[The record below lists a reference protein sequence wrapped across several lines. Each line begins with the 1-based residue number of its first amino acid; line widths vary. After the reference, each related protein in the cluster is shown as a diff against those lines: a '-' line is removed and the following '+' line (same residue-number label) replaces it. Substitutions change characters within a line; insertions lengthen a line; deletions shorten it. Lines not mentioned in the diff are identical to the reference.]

1 MTRTNIFSIKFSLYL
16 LSIFI
21 SFYFFFLSYLEFIKV
36 SLEDAIVLS
45 EKNINYFDKESFD
58 KYYQVI
64 DVEKLTDPLFNP
76 EKSEKYFEDISV
88 GNLLEIF
95 KKDQAEE
102 NTVTYADTKKDLP
115 ITFKTK
121 EDLIAELEDEIFTDI
136 VVSKGDNFAKVLKKA
151 GIKNSDIDKIIINGK
166 DTYNFSKIY
175 LGDNVKIFSRYDDDI
190 LNKFKLIYRFSNTE
204 ELIVS
209 LNDQQN
215 FEYQVNEILLESEKV
230 YVKGTIK
237 TSLYEAMKDAG
248 LSDLAITEVIR
259 IYSFDVDFQRDI
271 YENDTF
277 ELYFTKKVNED
288 GKTVEIE
295 DPEYLLLTSR
305 GTPLKYYLFTTP
317 DFSEYFDEKGKG
329 MTKSLMKTPINGARL
344 SSGFGYRK
352 HPILGYNKLHKGVDF
367 AAPSGTPIFAAGN
380 GVVEFAGKNGAYG
393 NYVRIRHDG
402 TFKTAYAHMK
412 SLKKGIYDGVRVK
425 QGDIIGY
432 VGTTGRSTGPHLH
445 YEIIQNGEQMN
456 PAKLKLPSGRKLN
469 EQELKQFNNLI
480 VVMNQEIDELSKKYV
495 FNKN

>member
-88 GNLLEIF
+88 GNLLEIL

-102 NTVTYADTKKDLP
+102 NTVTYADTKKNLP
-115 ITFKTK
+115 ITFKSK

-175 LGDNVKIFSRYDDDI
+175 LGDNVKIFSHYDDDI
-190 LNKFKLIYRFSNTE
+190 LDKFKLIYRFSNTE

-215 FEYQVNEILLESEKV
+215 FEYQVNEIPLESEKV

-480 VVMNQEIDELSKKYV
+480 VVMNQEIDELSKKFV

>member
-95 KKDQAEE
+95 KKDQAEQ

-121 EDLIAELEDEIFTDI
+121 EDLITELEDEIFTDI

>member
-95 KKDQAEE
+95 KKDQAEQ

-136 VVSKGDNFAKVLKKA
+136 VVSQGDNFAKVLKKA

-175 LGDNVKIFSRYDDDI
+175 LGDNVKIFSHYDDDI
-190 LNKFKLIYRFSNTE
+190 LDKFKLIYRFSNTE

-215 FEYQVNEILLESEKV
+215 FEYQVNEIQLESEKV

>member
-88 GNLLEIF
+88 GNLLEIL

-175 LGDNVKIFSRYDDDI
+175 LGDNVKIFSHYDDDI
-190 LNKFKLIYRFSNTE
+190 LDKFKLIYRFSNTE

-215 FEYQVNEILLESEKV
+215 FEYQVNEIPLESEKV

-480 VVMNQEIDELSKKYV
+480 LVMNQEIDELSKKFV

>member
-1 MTRTNIFSIKFSLYL
+1 
-16 LSIFI
+16 
-21 SFYFFFLSYLEFIKV
+21 
-36 SLEDAIVLS
+36 
-45 EKNINYFDKESFD
+45 
-58 KYYQVI
+58 
-64 DVEKLTDPLFNP
+64 
-76 EKSEKYFEDISV
+76 
-88 GNLLEIF
+88 
-95 KKDQAEE
+95 
-102 NTVTYADTKKDLP
+102 
-115 ITFKTK
+115 
-121 EDLIAELEDEIFTDI
+121 LIAELDDEIFSDI
-136 VVSKGDNFAKVLKKA
+136 QVSKGDNFAKVLKKA
-151 GIKNSDIDKIIINGK
+151 GIKNSDIDKIIINGT

-175 LGDNVKIFSRYDDDI
+175 LGDVVKIFSRYEEN
-190 LNKFKLIYRFSNTE
+190 LLEKFKLIYRFSNTE

-209 LNDQQN
+209 LNDEQN
-215 FEYQVNEILLESEKV
+215 FEYQVNEIPLESEKV

-237 TSLYEAMKDAG
+237 TSLYEAMKDVG
-248 LSDLAITEVIR
+248 LSELAITEVIR

-271 YENDTF
+271 YENDSF
-277 ELYFTKKVNED
+277 ELLFTKKINEE

-295 DPEYLLLTSR
+295 DPEYLQLTSR
-305 GTPLKYYLFTTP
+305 GTPLKYYLFTTTE
-317 DFSEYFDEKGKG
+317 FSEYFDEKGKG

-412 SLKKGIYDGVRVK
+412 GFKKGIYDGARVK

-469 EQELKQFNNLI
+469 EKELNQFNNLMLA
-480 VVMNQEIDELSKKYV
+480 MNQELDELSKKYA
-495 FNKN
+495 FNEN

>member
-115 ITFKTK
+115 ITFKSK

-175 LGDNVKIFSRYDDDI
+175 LGDNVKIFSHYDDDI
-190 LNKFKLIYRFSNTE
+190 LDKFKLIYRFSNTE

-215 FEYQVNEILLESEKV
+215 FEYQVNKIPLESEKV

>member
-21 SFYFFFLSYLEFIKV
+21 SFYFFFLSYIEFMKV
-36 SLEDAIVLS
+36 SLDDAIVLS

-64 DVEKLTDPLFNP
+64 EIEKLNDPLFNP

-88 GNLLEIF
+88 GSLFEIF
-95 KKDQAEE
+95 KDDPIEE
-102 NTVTYADTKKDLP
+102 NKVTYADTKKDLP
-115 ITFKTK
+115 ITFKSK
-121 EDLIAELEDEIFTDI
+121 EELIAELDDEIFTDI
-136 VVSKGDNFAKVLKKA
+136 QVRKGDNFAKVLKKA

-175 LGDNVKIFSRYDDDI
+175 LGDVVKIFSHYEEN
-190 LNKFKLIYRFSNTE
+190 LLEKFKLIYRFSNTE

-209 LNDQQN
+209 LNDEQN
-215 FEYQVNEILLESEKV
+215 FEYHVNEIPLESEKV
-230 YVKGTIK
+230 YVKGTIQ

-248 LSDLAITEVIR
+248 LSELAITEVIR

-271 YENDTF
+271 YENDSF
-277 ELYFTKKVNED
+277 ELLFTKKINEE

-295 DPEYLLLTSR
+295 DPEYLQLTSR

>member
-115 ITFKTK
+115 ITFKSK

-175 LGDNVKIFSRYDDDI
+175 LGDNVKIFSHYDDDI
-190 LNKFKLIYRFSNTE
+190 LDKFKLIYRFSNTE

-248 LSDLAITEVIR
+248 LSDLVITEVIR

>member
-64 DVEKLTDPLFNP
+64 NVEKLTDPLFNP

-121 EDLIAELEDEIFTDI
+121 EDLITELEDEIFTDI
-136 VVSKGDNFAKVLKKA
+136 VVSQGDNFAKVLKKA

>member
-115 ITFKTK
+115 ITFKSK

>member
-121 EDLIAELEDEIFTDI
+121 EDLITELEDEIFTDI

>member
-64 DVEKLTDPLFNP
+64 NVEKLTDPLFNP

-121 EDLIAELEDEIFTDI
+121 EDLITELEDEIFTDI

-175 LGDNVKIFSRYDDDI
+175 LGDNVKIFSHYDDDI
-190 LNKFKLIYRFSNTE
+190 LDKFKLIYRFSNTE

-215 FEYQVNEILLESEKV
+215 FEYQVNEILLESKKV

>member
-102 NTVTYADTKKDLP
+102 NTVTYADTKKNLP
-115 ITFKTK
+115 ITFKSK

-480 VVMNQEIDELSKKYV
+480 VVMNQEIDELSKKFV

>member
-21 SFYFFFLSYLEFIKV
+21 SFYFFFLSYIEFMKV
-36 SLEDAIVLS
+36 SLDDAIVLS

-64 DVEKLTDPLFNP
+64 EIEKLNDPLFNP

-88 GNLLEIF
+88 GSLFEIF
-95 KKDQAEE
+95 KDDPIEE
-102 NTVTYADTKKDLP
+102 NKVTYADTKKDLP
-115 ITFKTK
+115 ITFKSK
-121 EDLIAELEDEIFTDI
+121 EELIAELDDEIFTDI
-136 VVSKGDNFAKVLKKA
+136 QVSKGDNFAKVLKKA

-175 LGDNVKIFSRYDDDI
+175 LGDVVKIFSRYEEN
-190 LNKFKLIYRFSNTE
+190 LLEKFKLIYRFSNTE
-204 ELIVS
+204 ELVVS
-209 LNDQQN
+209 LNDEQN
-215 FEYQVNEILLESEKV
+215 FEYQVNEIPLESEKV

-237 TSLYEAMKDAG
+237 TSLYEAMKEAG
-248 LSDLAITEVIR
+248 LSELAITEVIR

-271 YENDTF
+271 YENDSF
-277 ELYFTKKVNED
+277 ELLFTKKINEE

-295 DPEYLLLTSR
+295 DPEYLQLTSR

-317 DFSEYFDEKGKG
+317 EFSEYFDEKGKG

-412 SLKKGIYDGVRVK
+412 GFKKGIYDGARVK

-469 EQELKQFNNLI
+469 EKELNQFNNLMLA
-480 VVMNQEIDELSKKYV
+480 MNQELDELSKKYA
-495 FNKN
+495 FNEN

>member
-21 SFYFFFLSYLEFIKV
+21 SFYFFFLSYIEFMKV
-36 SLEDAIVLS
+36 SLDDAIILS

-64 DVEKLTDPLFNP
+64 EIEKLNDPLFNP

-88 GNLLEIF
+88 GSLFEIF
-95 KKDQAEE
+95 KDDPIEE
-102 NTVTYADTKKDLP
+102 NKVTYADTKKDLP
-115 ITFKTK
+115 ITFKSK
-121 EDLIAELEDEIFTDI
+121 EELIAELDDEIFTDI
-136 VVSKGDNFAKVLKKA
+136 QVSKGDNFAKVLKKA

-175 LGDNVKIFSRYDDDI
+175 LGDVVKIFSHYDEN
-190 LNKFKLIYRFSNTE
+190 LLEKFKLIYRFSNTE

-209 LNDQQN
+209 LNEEQN
-215 FEYQVNEILLESEKV
+215 FEYEVNEIPLESEKV

-248 LSDLAITEVIR
+248 LSELAITEVIR

-271 YENDTF
+271 YENDSF
-277 ELYFTKKVNED
+277 ELLFTKKINEE

-295 DPEYLLLTSR
+295 DPEYLQLTSR

-317 DFSEYFDEKGKG
+317 EFSEYFDEKGKG

-412 SLKKGIYDGVRVK
+412 GFKKGIYDGARVK

-469 EQELKQFNNLI
+469 EKELNQFNNLMLA
-480 VVMNQEIDELSKKYV
+480 MNQELDELSKKYA
-495 FNKN
+495 FNEN

>member
-64 DVEKLTDPLFNP
+64 NVEKLTDPLFNP

-121 EDLIAELEDEIFTDI
+121 EDLITELEDEIFTDI

-215 FEYQVNEILLESEKV
+215 FEYQVNEILLESKKV

>member
-21 SFYFFFLSYLEFIKV
+21 SFYFFFLSYIEFMKV
-36 SLEDAIVLS
+36 SLDDAIILS

-64 DVEKLTDPLFNP
+64 EIEKLNDPLFNP

-88 GNLLEIF
+88 GSLFEIF
-95 KKDQAEE
+95 KDDPIEE
-102 NTVTYADTKKDLP
+102 NKVTYADTKKDLP
-115 ITFKTK
+115 ITFKSK
-121 EDLIAELEDEIFTDI
+121 EELIAELDDEIFTDI
-136 VVSKGDNFAKVLKKA
+136 QVSKGDNFAKVLKKA

-175 LGDNVKIFSRYDDDI
+175 LGDVVKIFSRYEEN
-190 LNKFKLIYRFSNTE
+190 LLEKFKLIYRFSNTE

-209 LNDQQN
+209 LNEEQN
-215 FEYQVNEILLESEKV
+215 FEYEVNEIPLESEKV

-248 LSDLAITEVIR
+248 LSELAITEVIR

-271 YENDTF
+271 YENDSF
-277 ELYFTKKVNED
+277 ELLFTKKINEE

-295 DPEYLLLTSR
+295 DPEYLQLTSR

-317 DFSEYFDEKGKG
+317 EFSEYFDEKGKG

-412 SLKKGIYDGVRVK
+412 GFKKGIYDGARVK

-469 EQELKQFNNLI
+469 EKELNQFNNLMLA
-480 VVMNQEIDELSKKYV
+480 MNQELDELSKKYA
-495 FNKN
+495 FNEN

>member
-21 SFYFFFLSYLEFIKV
+21 SFYFFFLSYIEFMKV
-36 SLEDAIVLS
+36 SLDDAIVLS

-64 DVEKLTDPLFNP
+64 EIEKLNDPLFNP

-88 GNLLEIF
+88 GSLFEIF
-95 KKDQAEE
+95 KDDPIEE
-102 NTVTYADTKKDLP
+102 NKVTYADTKKDLP
-115 ITFKTK
+115 ITFKSK
-121 EDLIAELEDEIFTDI
+121 EELIAELDDEIFTDI
-136 VVSKGDNFAKVLKKA
+136 QVSKGDNFAKVLKKA

-175 LGDNVKIFSRYDDDI
+175 LGDIVKIFSRYEEN
-190 LNKFKLIYRFSNTE
+190 LLEKFKLIYRFSNTE

-209 LNDQQN
+209 LNDEQN
-215 FEYQVNEILLESEKV
+215 FEYEVNEIPLESEKV

-248 LSDLAITEVIR
+248 LSELAITEVIR

-271 YENDTF
+271 YENDSF
-277 ELYFTKKVNED
+277 ELLFTKKINEE

-295 DPEYLLLTSR
+295 DPEYLQLTSR

-317 DFSEYFDEKGKG
+317 EFSEYFDEKGKG

-412 SLKKGIYDGVRVK
+412 GFKKGIYDGARVK

-469 EQELKQFNNLI
+469 EKELNQFNNLMLA
-480 VVMNQEIDELSKKYV
+480 MNQELDELSKKYA
-495 FNKN
+495 FNEN

>member
-115 ITFKTK
+115 ITFKSK

-175 LGDNVKIFSRYDDDI
+175 LGDNVKIFSHYDDDI
-190 LNKFKLIYRFSNTE
+190 LDKFKLIYRFSNTE

-215 FEYQVNEILLESEKV
+215 FEYQVNEIQLESEKV

>member
-21 SFYFFFLSYLEFIKV
+21 SFYFFFLSYIEFMKV
-36 SLEDAIVLS
+36 SLDDAIILS

-64 DVEKLTDPLFNP
+64 EIEKLNDPLFNP

-88 GNLLEIF
+88 GSLFGIF
-95 KKDQAEE
+95 KDDSIEE
-102 NTVTYADTKKDLP
+102 NKVTYADTKKDLP
-115 ITFKTK
+115 ITFKSK
-121 EDLIAELEDEIFTDI
+121 EELIAELDDEIFTDI
-136 VVSKGDNFAKVLKKA
+136 QVSKGDNFAKVLKKA
-151 GIKNSDIDKIIINGK
+151 GIKNSDIDKIIINGT
-166 DTYNFSKIY
+166 DAYNFSKIY
-175 LGDNVKIFSRYDDDI
+175 LGDVVKIFSRYEEN
-190 LNKFKLIYRFSNTE
+190 LLEKFKLIYRFSNTE

-209 LNDQQN
+209 LNEEQN
-215 FEYQVNEILLESEKV
+215 FEYEVNEIPLESEKV

-248 LSDLAITEVIR
+248 LSELAITEVIR

-271 YENDTF
+271 YENDSF
-277 ELYFTKKVNED
+277 ELLFTKKINEE

-295 DPEYLLLTSR
+295 DPEYLQLTSR

-317 DFSEYFDEKGKG
+317 EFSEYFDENGKG

-402 TFKTAYAHMK
+402 TYKTAYAHLK
-412 SLKKGIYDGVRVK
+412 GFKKGIYDGARVK

-469 EQELKQFNNLI
+469 EKELNQFNNLMLA
-480 VVMNQEIDELSKKYV
+480 MNQELDELSKKYA
-495 FNKN
+495 FNEN

>member
-115 ITFKTK
+115 ITFKSK

-175 LGDNVKIFSRYDDDI
+175 LGDNVKIFSHYDDDI
-190 LNKFKLIYRFSNTE
+190 LDKFKLIYRFSNTE

-215 FEYQVNEILLESEKV
+215 FEYQVNEIPLESEKV

>member
-121 EDLIAELEDEIFTDI
+121 EDLITELEDEIFTDI

-175 LGDNVKIFSRYDDDI
+175 LGDNVKIFSHYDDDI
-190 LNKFKLIYRFSNTE
+190 LDKFKLIYRFSNTE

-215 FEYQVNEILLESEKV
+215 FEYQVNEIPLESEKV

>member
-121 EDLIAELEDEIFTDI
+121 EDLITELEDEIFTDI

-215 FEYQVNEILLESEKV
+215 FEYQVNEIPLESEKV

>member
-121 EDLIAELEDEIFTDI
+121 EDLINELEDEIFTDI

>member
-16 LSIFI
+16 LSIII
-21 SFYFFFLSYLEFIKV
+21 SFYFFFLSYIEFMKV
-36 SLEDAIVLS
+36 SLDDAIILS

-64 DVEKLTDPLFNP
+64 EIEKLNDPLFNP

-88 GNLLEIF
+88 GSLFEIF
-95 KKDQAEE
+95 KNDPIEE
-102 NTVTYADTKKDLP
+102 NKVTYADTKKDLP
-115 ITFKTK
+115 ITFKSK
-121 EDLIAELEDEIFTDI
+121 EELIEELDDEIFTDI
-136 VVSKGDNFAKVLKKA
+136 QVSKGDNFAKVLKKA

-175 LGDNVKIFSRYDDDI
+175 LGDVVKIFSRYEEN
-190 LNKFKLIYRFSNTE
+190 LLEKFKLIYRFSNTE

-209 LNDQQN
+209 LNEEQN
-215 FEYQVNEILLESEKV
+215 FEYEVNEIPLESEKV

-237 TSLYEAMKDAG
+237 TSLYEAMKEAG
-248 LSDLAITEVIR
+248 LSELAITEVIR

-271 YENDTF
+271 YENDSF
-277 ELYFTKKVNED
+277 ELLFTKKINEE

-295 DPEYLLLTSR
+295 DPEYLQLTSR

-317 DFSEYFDEKGKG
+317 EFSEYFDEKGKG

-367 AAPSGTPIFAAGN
+367 AAPSGTPVFAAGN

-402 TFKTAYAHMK
+402 TFKTAYAHLK
-412 SLKKGIYDGVRVK
+412 GFKKGIYDGARLK

-469 EQELKQFNNLI
+469 EKELNQFNNLMLA
-480 VVMNQEIDELSKKYV
+480 MNQELNELSKKYA
-495 FNKN
+495 FNEN

>member
-115 ITFKTK
+115 ITFKSK

-248 LSDLAITEVIR
+248 LSDLVITEVIR

>member
-21 SFYFFFLSYLEFIKV
+21 SFYFFFLSYIEFMKV
-36 SLEDAIVLS
+36 SLDDAIVLS

-64 DVEKLTDPLFNP
+64 EIEKLNDPLFNP

-88 GNLLEIF
+88 GSLFEIF
-95 KKDQAEE
+95 KDDPIEE
-102 NTVTYADTKKDLP
+102 NKVTYADTKKDLP
-115 ITFKTK
+115 ITFKSK
-121 EDLIAELEDEIFTDI
+121 EELIAELDDEIFTDI
-136 VVSKGDNFAKVLKKA
+136 QVSKGDNFAKVLKKA

-175 LGDNVKIFSRYDDDI
+175 LGDVVKIFSRYDEN
-190 LNKFKLIYRFSNTE
+190 LLEKFKLIYRFSNTE

-209 LNDQQN
+209 LNDEQN
-215 FEYQVNEILLESEKV
+215 FEYEVNEIPLESEKV

-248 LSDLAITEVIR
+248 LSELAITEVIR

-271 YENDTF
+271 YENDSF
-277 ELYFTKKVNED
+277 ELLFTKKINEE

-295 DPEYLLLTSR
+295 DPEYLQLTSR

-317 DFSEYFDEKGKG
+317 EFSEYFDEKGKG

-412 SLKKGIYDGVRVK
+412 GFKKGIYDGARVK

-469 EQELKQFNNLI
+469 EKELNQFNNLMLA
-480 VVMNQEIDELSKKYV
+480 MNQELDELSKKYA
-495 FNKN
+495 FNEN